1 MITPEYIRTM
11 AAYNAEMN
19 RRIYAAAERLSD
31 EQRRRDEGAFW
42 KSIHG
47 TLCHLLWADMLWL
60 SRFGVGSPPDVP
72 IAESGNLVSD
82 FDELRQRRVAQDEAV
97 VEWGER
103 VTADELRGDLTWF
116 SGAVGREMVKPRM
129 LCVMQIFNHQT
140 HHRGQV
146 HALLTRAGEKT
157 GDTDLP
163 FVLPE

>member
-19 RRIYAAAERLSD
+19 RRIYDAAGRLSD
-31 EQRRRDEGAFW
+31 EERRRDAGAFW

-60 SRFGVGSPPDVP
+60 SRFGVGNAPEVP
-72 IAESGNLVSD
+72 IAESGKLVAD
-82 FDELRQRRVAQDEAV
+82 FGDLRQRRVAQDESI

-103 VTADELRGDLTWF
+103 VTADDLLGDLSWF
-116 SGAVGREMVKPRM
+116 SGAVGRQMTKPKM
-129 LCVMQIFNHQT
+129 LCVVQIFNHQT

-146 HALLTRAGEKT
+146 HALLTRAGEQT

-163 FVLPE
+163 FILPG